1 MIAASVVEDLC
12 LRGALYIPYAFSDG
26 VRQLLYA
33 RAIAQKS
40 AFCDKDKAKDTSPQ
54 RYKSKEASHAV
65 GVKFLSRVKTLFRTL
80 FASRSP
86 AFRAAVLVVAGGFLL
101 FALSLAS
108 SAVRESYWGIA
119 QYRVINPLQQRAQM
133 KHVARQEAALAKKK
147 SAKRDALREAG
158 SLSSPYVE
166 VGADESFPLLVRV
179 WLNVDPSH
187 TARVSNKDERFPL
200 VYDRAVS
207 AQGFV
212 PVVGL
217 TFGDNSFDVEIH
229 DADGNKVAQ
238 HRLSAKIED
247 KEDVRGWLSVKK
259 KAVRN
264 DFVSAALAWGRTNN
278 MPRGRAKAS
287 YYGVIDDLG
296 DIRWFMRVEG
306 ERSERLSRGLMHDD
320 RIFLTHGFHKIFVS
334 DVFGNRKLVFDGKK
348 ASPERY
354 NYRLHHDYTVTD
366 KGTMLLLVDPFTKEG
381 NRLSKEDTIVEV
393 DLDSGKTI
401 REIDL
406 KNLLSDIFD
415 FTVGPKIEDYALVSK
430 RKQDWMHLNSIAY
443 DAASQTIILSGRNQ
457 SAVFALNYET
467 EKLEWIFANPEGL
480 TKQQRAQFLQAPAGY
495 VFHKGQHDARIEGNR
510 LRFFDNAVLVKK
522 PDGSYTDPET
532 TPSRIVEA
540 RLDLANKKITAV
552 KTYVPKPIF
561 SKITSGYE
569 FRDGKY
575 LICYCG
581 ILKDAF
587 GGYITDVRNMKG
599 AVYQTELFEFK
610 EGSNRELSHVSIKG
624 GSFRPRYFDWKKMV
638 GAK

>member
-1 MIAASVVEDLC
+1 ML
-12 LRGALYIPYAFSDG
+12 F
-26 VRQLLYA
+26 
-33 RAIAQKS
+33 
-40 AFCDKDKAKDTSPQ
+40 
-54 RYKSKEASHAV
+54 

-80 FASRSP
+80 FASRNP
-86 AFRAAVLVVAGGFLL
+86 AFRAAVLVVAGGLLL
-101 FALSLAS
+101 FVFSLAS
-108 SAVRESYWGIA
+108 HEVRSFYAGVG
-119 QYRVINPLQQRAQM
+119 QHRVVQPLQRQA
-133 KHVARQEAALAKKK
+133 KARHEAALAKREV
-147 SAKRDALREAG
+147 AKRDALRQAG

-166 VGADESFPLLVRV
+166 VGADEFFPLLVRV
-179 WLNVDPSH
+179 WLNVDLSH
-187 TARVSNKDERFPL
+187 TARVSNNDERFPL

-217 TFGDNSFDVEIH
+217 TFGDNSFDVEIR
-229 DADGNKVAQ
+229 DADGNRVAR
-238 HRLSAKIED
+238 HRLSARIED
-247 KEDVRGWLSVKK
+247 KEDVRSWISVKK
-259 KAVRN
+259 KAAHN
-264 DFVSAALAWGRTNN
+264 DFISVALTWGEGPQTPSDRPKTN
-278 MPRGRAKAS
+278 
-287 YYGVIDDLG
+287 YYGVIDDFG
-296 DIRWFMRVEG
+296 DIRWLHRRRAISSLRVVFAILFD
-306 ERSERLSRGLMHDD
+306 R
-320 RIFLTHGFHKIFVS
+320 RIFLTYGGYKIFVA
-334 DVFGNRKLVFDGKK
+334 DVFGNRKIVFDGKN
-348 ASPERY
+348 ASSERG
-354 NYRLHHDYTVTD
+354 NYRIHHDYTLTD

-393 DLDSGKTI
+393 DLDNGKTI

-406 KNLLSDIFD
+406 KNLLNDIFD
-415 FTVGPKIEDYALVSK
+415 FTIGPKIEDYALVSK

-443 DAASQTIILSGRNQ
+443 DAASDTIILSGRNQ

-495 VFHKGQHDARIEGNR
+495 VFHKGQHDARLDGNR

-540 RLDLANKKITAV
+540 RLDLANKKIIAV
-552 KTYVPKPIF
+552 KTYAPKPIF
-561 SKITSGYE
+561 SKVTSGYD
-569 FRDGKY
+569 FHDGKY
-575 LICYCG
+575 IICYCG
-581 ILKDAF
+581 IMKDAF

-599 AVYQTELFEFK
+599 VVYQTELFEFK